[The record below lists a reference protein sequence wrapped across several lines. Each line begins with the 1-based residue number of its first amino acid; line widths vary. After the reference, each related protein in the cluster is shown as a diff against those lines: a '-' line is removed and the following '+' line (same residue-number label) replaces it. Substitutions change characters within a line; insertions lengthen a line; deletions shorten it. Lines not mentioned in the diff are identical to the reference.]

1 MHFPISRNA
10 HSNPI
15 VNFEIGSR
23 HIGKE
28 NSVEAFLY
36 MQFTIRHNTHYRY
49 SRPVE
54 FGPHWL
60 RFHPRDDGAQRVISH
75 QLSITPTPL
84 GCSDHLD
91 LEGNRVSLVWFEEE
105 TDHFDI
111 EVIMQVETLRRNAF
125 DFIMLPEATML
136 PINHV
141 HDVICAQAYL
151 ERIEPDDA
159 ITAFAAELSLA
170 ASRDTLCFLNN
181 LNRQLFTDFTHIHRD
196 TGEPQSPAHTLQS
209 RRGACRDL
217 AVLFVDCC
225 RSEGI
230 AARFASGYQ
239 KGDLQSERRHLHA
252 WPEVYLPGAGWRGF
266 DPTHGEAIADTH
278 VTIAA
283 AAHSRDTMPVSGN
296 FKGEGATSTLNYTID
311 IQVVED

>member
-1 MHFPISRNA
+1 
-10 HSNPI
+10 
-15 VNFEIGSR
+15 
-23 HIGKE
+23 
-28 NSVEAFLY
+28 

-49 SRPVE
+49 SRPVQL
-54 FGPHWL
+54 GPHQL
-60 RFHPRDDGAQRVISH
+60 HFHPRDYGAQRVISH

-84 GCSDHLD
+84 GHNDHLA
-91 LEGNRVSLVWFEEE
+91 LEGNRVTQVWFEEE

-111 EVIMQVETLRRNAF
+111 EVTMQVETLRRSAF
-125 DFIMLPEATML
+125 DFILAPEAAAL
-136 PINHV
+136 PINHE
-141 HDVICAQAYL
+141 HDAISARAYL

-159 ITAFAAELSLA
+159 VTAFAAELSLA
-170 ASRDTLCFLNN
+170 VNRGALRFLND
-181 LNRQLFTDFTHIHRD
+181 LNRRLFAGFAHMHRE
-196 TGEPQSPAHTLQS
+196 TGAPQSPALTLQN
-209 RRGACRDL
+209 RRGTCRDL

-283 AAHSRDTMPVSGN
+283 AAHPLDTMPVSGN
-296 FKGEGATSTLNYTID
+296 FKGEGATSTLNYTVD